1 MKELLTEK
9 QYEAAI
15 SRIEELYKLTDEHT
29 PVNDPMMVE
38 LDHLG
43 QLVEQYEDIHYPIG
57 KPSFQAVIKLRLAE
71 MGLSQKKLAESL
83 HVSSSRINRFIHG
96 KCDLPL
102 QVAKQISRKL
112 DIDADVVLGV

>member
-57 KPSFQAVIKLRLAE
+57 KPSFPGCHQTETGRNGAVSE
-71 MGLSQKKLAESL
+71 ETG
-83 HVSSSRINRFIHG
+83 
-96 KCDLPL
+96 
-102 QVAKQISRKL
+102 
-112 DIDADVVLGV
+112 